1 MLVRINRKKRC
12 VMDLK
17 KCYQQFGG
25 DYEDA
30 SLRLMNDERMER
42 FLRKFIELDDCS
54 AMLEALDAKDY
65 KTAFLKAHDL
75 KGTSSNMGFTE
86 LYQTSVELCEALRD
100 AQPKG
105 DVTGL
110 AAQVKKNY
118 DAIVKAFSDNG
129 G

>member
-1 MLVRINRKKRC
+1 MLVRNNLKKRC
-12 VMDLK
+12 DMDIK

-30 SLRLMNDERMER
+30 SLRLMNDERIER

-54 AMLEALDAKDY
+54 AMLAALDAKDY

-75 KGTSSNMGFTE
+75 KGTSSNMGFTS

-100 AQPKG
+100 GQPKG
-105 DVTGL
+105 DVAGL
-110 AAQVKKNY
+110 AQQAKTDF
-118 DAIVKAFSDNG
+118 DAIVKAFGENG